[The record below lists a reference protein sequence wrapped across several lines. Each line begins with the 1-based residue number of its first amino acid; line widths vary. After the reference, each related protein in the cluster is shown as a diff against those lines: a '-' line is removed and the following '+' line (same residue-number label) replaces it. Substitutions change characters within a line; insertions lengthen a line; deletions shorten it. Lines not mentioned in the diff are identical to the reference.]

1 MSETRSRQVVIAGA
15 GIAGLTAAIAFAERG
30 YPVRVFEQAKRL
42 EAAGAG
48 IQLPPNATRILRR
61 LGVLDTLLANAV
73 KPEAVVLK
81 DAASLRQ
88 LARVPLGG
96 AGEERWGAPYLVAHR
111 ADLQDALMARV
122 VQMPGIQLTTGARV
136 GNIAA
141 GTHGVTVTAEVDGK
155 PVQAAGFLLVGADG
169 VWSSVRRLAGPGGGA
184 GLANSQFSGE
194 LAWRATVSADS
205 EAGRAYAA
213 IGAPDCVTTF
223 LHPGFHLVAY
233 PVSKGDAFN
242 LVAFTKGER
251 IDEGWSGH
259 TDPGILASAMRGTAA
274 GLARLVELAGPWL
287 TWPLHTVERKQP
299 WTMPAGIA
307 LIGDAAHAMTPFAA
321 QGAAMAIEDAAMLAD
336 FLADFPGDLTQ
347 SLTMWEKLRRPR
359 IEKVL
364 KRGALNRLAWHARG
378 PVALARNLLLAT
390 RPGEKLAA
398 DLDWLYGWEQQN
410 IMKRPDDPP
419 P

>member
-15 GIAGLTAAIAFAERG
+15 GIAGLAAAIAFAERG

-42 EAAGAG
+42 EAVGAG
-48 IQLPPNATRILRR
+48 IQLSPNATRILRK
-61 LGVLDTLLANAV
+61 LGVLDALLVNAI

-96 AGEERWGAPYLVAHR
+96 AGEKRWGAPYLVAHR

-122 VQMPGIQLTTGARV
+122 AQMPDIQITTGARI
-136 GNIAA
+136 GDIAV
-141 GTHGVTVTAEVDGK
+141 GTHGVVVTTEVDDK
-155 PVQAAGFLLVGADG
+155 PVQAPGLLLVGADG
-169 VWSSVRRLAGPGGGA
+169 VWSSVRRLASQGSRA
-184 GLANSQFSGE
+184 GFANSRFSGE
-194 LAWRATVSADS
+194 LAWRATVSANS
-205 EAGRAYAA
+205 EAGQAFAA
-213 IGAPDCVTTF
+213 IAAADCVTTF
-223 LHPGFHLVAY
+223 LHPGFHMVAY

-251 IDEGWSGH
+251 IAEGWSGH
-259 TDPGILASAMRGTAA
+259 ADRAILASAMRDTAA

-287 TWPLHTVERKQP
+287 TWPLHTVEQRQP
-299 WTMPAGIA
+299 WTMPAGVA

-321 QGAAMAIEDAAMLAD
+321 QGAGMAIEDAATLAG
-336 FLADFPGDLTQ
+336 LVADFPSDLRQ
-347 SLTMWEKLRRPR
+347 SLVIWENLRRPR

-364 KRGALNRLAWHARG
+364 KRGALNRLAWHAWG
-378 PVALARNLLLAT
+378 PVAIARNLLLAM
-390 RPGEKLAA
+390 RSGEKLAA

-410 IMKRPDDPP
+410 IIRR
-419 P
+419 